1 MLSLKTYF
9 EKHFDNVR
17 LVRMSDGSYRLI
29 RDLGLVKGGKGLRC
43 HEPLLTFKLHFKPV
57 KIHVP
62 LSELVNEFW
71 AQIKSQPAV
80 AR

>member
-9 EKHFDNVR
+9 EKHFENVR

-29 RDLGLVKGGKGLRC
+29 RDLGLVKGGKGLRS

-57 KIHVP
+57 KAHVP
-62 LSELVNEFW
+62 LSALISEFW
-71 AQIKSQPAV
+71 TQMKSQPAV